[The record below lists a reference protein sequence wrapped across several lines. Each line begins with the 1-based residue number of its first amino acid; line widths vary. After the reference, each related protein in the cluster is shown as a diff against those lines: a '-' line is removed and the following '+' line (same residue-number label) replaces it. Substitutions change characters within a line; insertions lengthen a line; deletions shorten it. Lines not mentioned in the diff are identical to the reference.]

1 MPQTKTALILRPIA
15 IAIAGLTVSLLPFA
29 ALAQSAAKTDCEVA
43 APAKSPTETAKGPDS
58 GSKNMGSTGWSGG
71 GMGGSHNDTTASGAL
86 PGSKTE
92 QPATAKGLDPTKDT
106 SARKPC

>member
-1 MPQTKTALILRPIA
+1 MPHTKTALILRPIA
-15 IAIAGLTVSLLPFA
+15 IAGVIVSLFPFA

-43 APAKSPTETAKGPDS
+43 APSKSPTETAKGPDS

-71 GMGGSHNDTTASGAL
+71 GMGGSRNDTTDAGPL

-92 QPATAKGLDPTKDT
+92 HPATAKGLDPTKPDT
-106 SARKPC
+106 TARKPC